1 MLDVQVKKHVKNGKS
16 LSMGFGFIE
25 LDSVDTAINVCRDL
39 QVILYPICISEHL
52 SSDCLCFS
60 FLVFSHFMQ
69 GTVLDGHALI
79 LQLCHAK
86 KDDQA
91 AKKTE
96 LDQSSTKLIVRNVAF
111 EATEKELRQLFSPFG
126 QVTCDIFCI
135 FSEMTFK

>member
-1 MLDVQVKKHVKNGKS
+1 MLHVQVKKHVKNRKS

-39 QVILYPICISEHL
+39 QVILYPSAAPSTF

-60 FLVFSHFMQ
+60 FLVLYHFLQ

-96 LDQSSTKLIVRNVAF
+96 IDQSSTKLMVRNVAF

-126 QVTCDIFCI
+126 QVNSDIYI
-135 FSEMTFK
+135 FSERTSK